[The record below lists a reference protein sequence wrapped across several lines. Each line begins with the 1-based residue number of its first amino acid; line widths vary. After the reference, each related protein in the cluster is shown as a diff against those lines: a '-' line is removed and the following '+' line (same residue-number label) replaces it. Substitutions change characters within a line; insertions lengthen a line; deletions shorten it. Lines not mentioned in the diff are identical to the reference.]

1 MASILVVDDH
11 SEILEN
17 ISEILSL
24 AGHQV
29 ITASSGKEAVDKA
42 MQHPPELI
50 ICDIMMPD
58 LDGYGVLHVLK
69 KHPQTAAI
77 PFIFLTAKTER
88 ADFRKGMELGADD
101 YITKPFDDTELLAA
115 VDTRLNKANWLKQY
129 YGQAQGNI
137 NHFLHDLQ
145 SRSGKEIFP
154 PSICESASFPKQ
166 KTIYQEG
173 ERAKYLYLI
182 QSGRVKI
189 TRLHPDGKEYISDIF
204 TEGDYFGYVALIED
218 QPYQETAI
226 TLENTELLLI
236 PKEYFLQQIFQDHQV
251 TLTFIRLLSQAID
264 QKEERLLQ
272 LAYSSL
278 RKRVAAALVEIY
290 ARNASS
296 DKQPIP
302 ITREELAQY
311 IGTAKE
317 STIRILSDFRD
328 EGLIQI
334 RSGKIY
340 IPDLQKLKNLR
351 Y

>member
-1 MASILVVDDH
+1 MAKILVVDDH
-11 SEILEN
+11 PEILEN

-29 ITASSGKEAVDKA
+29 LTAATGKEAVDKA
-42 MQHPPELI
+42 FHHQPELI

-69 KHPQTAAI
+69 KNPQTAAI

-137 NHFLHDLQ
+137 SHFLHDLQ
-145 SRSGKEIFP
+145 TRAGKEIFP
-154 PSICESASFPKQ
+154 ASVCESASFAKQ
-166 KTIYQEG
+166 KIIYQEG
-173 ERAKYLYLI
+173 ERAKYLFYI
-182 QSGRVKI
+182 QAGRVKI

-204 TEGDYFGYVALIED
+204 TQGDYFGYVALLED
-218 QPYQETAI
+218 QPYRETAVA
-226 TLENTELLLI
+226 LEPTDLLLI
-236 PKEYFLQQIFQDHQV
+236 PKEKFLQQIFDDHQV
-251 TLTFIRLLSQAID
+251 TLTFIRLLSQALD

-278 RKRVAAALVEIY
+278 RKRVAAALVEMY
-290 ARNASS
+290 TRNASS
-296 DKQPIP
+296 GSQPIP
-302 ITREELAQY
+302 VTREELAQY

-340 IPDLQKLKNLR
+340 IPDLQKLKDLK

>member
-1 MASILVVDDH
+1 MAKILVVDDH
-11 SEILEN
+11 PEILDN

-29 ITASSGKEAVDKA
+29 VTAASGKEAVEKA
-42 MQHPPELI
+42 LHQQPELI

-69 KHPQTAAI
+69 KNPQTAVI

-115 VDTRLNKANWLKQY
+115 VDTRLNKVNWLKQY
-129 YGQAQGNI
+129 YGQAQGNVS
-137 NHFLHDLQ
+137 HFLHDLQ
-145 SRSGKEIFP
+145 SRSEKDIFP
-154 PSICESASFPKQ
+154 PSVCESVSFPKQ
-166 KTIYQEG
+166 KIIYQEG

-204 TEGDYFGYVALIED
+204 TQGDYFGYVALIED
-218 QPYQETAI
+218 QPYRETAI
-226 TLENTELLLI
+226 ALENTELLLI
-236 PKEYFLQQIFQDHQV
+236 PKEHFLQQIFQDHQV
-251 TLTFIRLLSQAID
+251 TLTFIRLLSRTID

-278 RKRVAAALVEIY
+278 RKRVAAALVEICT
-290 ARNASS
+290 RNAASGNEH
-296 DKQPIP
+296 IP

-334 RSGKIY
+334 RTGKIY
-340 IPDLQKLKNLR
+340 IPDLNKLKDLR